1 MSWRDIIY
9 LPKSDRKALVF
20 LLIAGVILVLCFDHC
35 GMKEA
40 EEAAFVAEDTTD
52 RRMMGEAAD
61 AESEQEPYYAVP
73 EKQAER
79 FAFDPNTADSTQF
92 LRLGLQP
99 WQVRNIYKY
108 RAKGGIYRKKEDFA
122 HLYGLTVKQYRELE
136 PYIRISGDYRPAAE
150 VISSPQESQSQA
162 SSLPFPKGEE
172 KREGQGLVY
181 QQSSKLSPGQT
192 VSLSHADT
200 TQLQRVPGI
209 GPYFARRIVEY
220 RQRLGGYTDV
230 SQLMEIE
237 NFPEQALDYIDLGTT
252 EIKRLNVNKLTLA
265 QLHRHPYISYY
276 QAKAITEYRR
286 LYGTLKDIT
295 QLSLLKEFTDEDL
308 RRLQPYLEY

>member
-1 MSWRDIIY
+1 MY
-9 LPKSDRKALVF
+9 
-20 LLIAGVILVLCFDHC
+20 
-35 GMKEA
+35 KE
-40 EEAAFVAEDTTD
+40 
-52 RRMMGEAAD
+52 
-61 AESEQEPYYAVP
+61 
-73 EKQAER
+73 
-79 FAFDPNTADSTQF
+79 
-92 LRLGLQP
+92 
-99 WQVRNIYKY
+99 
-108 RAKGGIYRKKEDFA
+108 
-122 HLYGLTVKQYRELE
+122 
-136 PYIRISGDYRPAAE
+136 
-150 VISSPQESQSQA
+150 
-162 SSLPFPKGEE
+162 
-172 KREGQGLVY
+172 
-181 QQSSKLSPGQT
+181 SSKLSPGQT

-220 RQRLGGYTDV
+220 RERLGGYTDV

-265 QLHRHPYISYY
+265 QLRRHPYISYY

-286 LYGTLKDIT
+286 LYGTLKDIS